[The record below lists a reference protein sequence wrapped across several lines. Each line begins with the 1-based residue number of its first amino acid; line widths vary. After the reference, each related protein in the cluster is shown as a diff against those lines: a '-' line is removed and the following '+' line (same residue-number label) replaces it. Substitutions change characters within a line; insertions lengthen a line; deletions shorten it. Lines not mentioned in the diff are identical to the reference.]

1 MMMMDTANGSSPLL
15 HCEVTNRVALV
26 TLNDPPRRNAVSA
39 PMRAALLETFDRLEA
54 DSEVG
59 AVVITGAG
67 TAFCAG
73 AALGDL
79 AVAGADDFR
88 VTYEAFLR
96 VARSPLPT
104 VAAVNGPA
112 VGAGLNL
119 ALACDVRLAAQSARF
134 IAKFLQL
141 GLHPGG
147 GNTWML
153 SRAVGPQMA
162 ATMVLF
168 NEALDGEAAARC
180 GLALRCLDDDLLL
193 AEAML
198 FAEQAT
204 LAPRELVGRVKDTLR
219 KTWAVDNV
227 ESALEVELVSQ
238 VWSSEQPF
246 FRERIQAP
254 REKPQL
260 AAE

>member
-1 MMMMDTANGSSPLL
+1 MMDTANGLSPLL
-15 HCEVTNRVALV
+15 TCEIANRVALV
-26 TLNDPPRRNAVSA
+26 TLNDPTRRNAVSA
-39 PMRAALLETFDRLEA
+39 EMRGALLNCFDSLEA
-54 DSEVG
+54 DEDIG

-79 AVAGADDFR
+79 AVAAADDFR
-88 VTYEAFLR
+88 GTYEAFLR

-119 ALACDVRLAAQSARF
+119 ALACDVRIAGRTARF
-134 IAKFLQL
+134 ITKFLQI

-153 SRAVGPQMA
+153 SRAVGPQLA
-162 ATMVLF
+162 AAMVLF
-168 NEALDGEAAARC
+168 NDVLDGEAAARC
-180 GLALRCLDDDLLL
+180 GLALRCVDDDLLV

-204 LAPRELVGRVKDTLR
+204 LAPRELVGRVKATLR
-219 KTWAVDNV
+219 EMAAVDQV
-227 ESALEVELVSQ
+227 ENALELELVSQ

-246 FRERIQAP
+246 FKERINAP
-254 REKPQL
+254 RKDAQL
-260 AAE
+260 AQE